1 MESKCNE
8 TELKSTSNIR
18 NDINEYPSY
27 EEFYHFNIVIAT
39 LVTTGRLV
47 QMSLEVDHFQYIS
60 IDECAASTELESI
73 IPILGKHLIMKIC
86 NFHSNY
92 FFLRRFSN
100 GFKSSSR
107 KYCPF
112 G

>member
-73 IPILGKHLIMKIC
+73 IPILGKHLNMYKQLS
-86 NFHSNY
+86 HK
-92 FFLRRFSN
+92 FLIVHAN
-100 GFKSSSR
+100 
-107 KYCPF
+107 
-112 G
+112 